1 MRNISRNLLIGIGYI
16 AVLVLVLVFGLL
28 AQPAQACALPDN
40 VQALQTATGPL
51 PCSTSTDAYLVNGSK
66 CLLADQVSSD
76 ICITQ
81 AWMPRSEASYPLNPE
96 PVVLARRP
104 EVVPAAP
111 ASLTADPGLQNI
123 RHSRRNS
130 SLSILYCSFQI

>member
-1 MRNISRNLLIGIGYI
+1 MRNISRNLLIGIAYI
-16 AVLVLVLVFGLL
+16 AVLMFGLL

-40 VQALQTATGPL
+40 VKVVQMATGPL
-51 PCSTSTDAYLVNGSK
+51 PCPTSTDAYLVNGSK
-66 CLLADQVSSD
+66 CLLGNQVSLD

-104 EVVPAAP
+104 KVVPAAQ
-111 ASLTADPGLQNI
+111 ASLTADPDLQNI